1 MESTV
6 SHMSNNDHHANQ
18 QLHFMR
24 QYWQNKTKQYQRK
37 ANFLFLLFI
46 GLLLLLAYGVSTLSN
61 DFTFATEVNASQLLI
76 YGFYFVLFILGVWI
90 ARAVLKHAFKNFYLK
105 ENAHEKETI
114 ILSYLALKEGG
125 AGLEISSKKI
135 DFEKGLLNL

>member
-1 MESTV
+1 
-6 SHMSNNDHHANQ
+6 MSNNDHQTNQ

-24 QYWQNKTKQYQRK
+24 QHWQNKTKEYQRK

-46 GLLLLLAYGVSTLSN
+46 VLLLLLAYGVSNLSN
-61 DFTFATEVNASQLLI
+61 DVTLTIEVNTSQLLI
-76 YGFYFVLFILGVWI
+76 YGFYFVLFTLGVWI
-90 ARAVLKHAFKNFYLK
+90 ARAILKHAFKNFYLK
-105 ENAHEKETI
+105 ENAHDKETI

-125 AGLEISSKKI
+125 AGLEISDNKI

>member
-1 MESTV
+1 
-6 SHMSNNDHHANQ
+6 MSNNDHQTNQ

-24 QYWQNKTKQYQRK
+24 QHWQNKTKEYQRK

-46 GLLLLLAYGVSTLSN
+46 GLLLLLAYGVSNLSN
-61 DFTFATEVNASQLLI
+61 DFTLTIEVNTSQFFI
-76 YGFYFVLFILGVWI
+76 YGIYLTLFGLGIWI
-90 ARAVLKHAFKNFYLK
+90 ARAILKHAFKNFYLK

-125 AGLEISSKKI
+125 AGLEISDNKI
-135 DFEKGLLNL
+135 DFEKGLLSL

>member
-1 MESTV
+1 
-6 SHMSNNDHHANQ
+6 MSNNDHQTNQ

-24 QYWQNKTKQYQRK
+24 QHWQNKTKEYQRK

-46 GLLLLLAYGVSTLSN
+46 GLLLLLAYGVSNLSSDFTLS
-61 DFTFATEVNASQLLI
+61 TEVNASQFLI
-76 YGFYFVLFILGVWI
+76 YGFYFVLFTLGVWI
-90 ARAVLKHAFKNFYLK
+90 ARAILKNAFKNFYLK

-114 ILSYLALKEGG
+114 ILSYLSLKESGN
-125 AGLEISSKKI
+125 GLRVSDHKI